1 MPVAATPAA
10 VLKARHRHNGEPK
23 KMNDAMSNPSGPPRS
38 HELWARFRFSVIG
51 PLLAAPPERGEL
63 QEQLKSLALN
73 AWAAARFEVGVEDA
87 MAALDRLLGVFD
99 RFVETPEAEFS
110 VGAQIE
116 PLAHRR
122 VARTE
127 QHGLLDI
134 GFGLLKTAQIV
145 LRVASQRQQPSGVRI
160 NRKPGV

>member
-1 MPVAATPAA
+1 MAAFASSISP
-10 VLKARHRHNGEPK
+10 
-23 KMNDAMSNPSGPPRS
+23 
-38 HELWARFRFSVIG
+38 
-51 PLLAAPPERGEL
+51 
-63 QEQLKSLALN
+63 LN

-127 QHGLLDI
+127 QHGLLEESRL
-134 GFGLLKTAQIV
+134 GFPH
-145 LRVASQRQQPSGVRI
+145 QRLAVVGIFSRRQ
-160 NRKPGV
+160 

>member
-1 MPVAATPAA
+1 
-10 VLKARHRHNGEPK
+10 
-23 KMNDAMSNPSGPPRS
+23 
-38 HELWARFRFSVIG
+38 
-51 PLLAAPPERGEL
+51 
-63 QEQLKSLALN
+63 
-73 AWAAARFEVGVEDA
+73 
-87 MAALDRLLGVFD
+87 MAALDRLLGVFE

-160 NRKPGV
+160 NRKPGVEGEHRIFGAARDRQVLALDVIGVDIAPVERDRSVDQAEDRCVIIGVHLRRIDILEESRLGFPHQRLAVVGIFSRRQ